1 MGRTRQGVLL
11 IAKELDFIDRLADLI
26 DTYRFPYKLR
36 VGSLDEGESMAIM
49 TLPGGDEVIYFDGVR
64 DKTLNIAIDI
74 KAKSTIKA
82 YQTLNV
88 LFQLLESLVDLPSQ
102 NESYDFNGITTT
114 NAPNKIGADEHY
126 ELWECT
132 FAFDLTIYD

>member
-1 MGRTRQGVLL
+1 MLL

-26 DTYRFPYKLR
+26 DAYKFPYKLR

-49 TLPGGDEVIYFDGVR
+49 TLPGGEETVYFDGVR

-74 KAKSTIKA
+74 KSKSTIKA

>member
-1 MGRTRQGVLL
+1 MLL

-49 TLPGGDEVIYFDGVR
+49 TLPGGEEAVYFDGVR

-74 KAKSTIKA
+74 KSKSTIKA

-102 NESYDFNGITTT
+102 NDSYDFNWITTT

-132 FAFDLTIYD
+132 FAFDLTIYE

>member
-1 MGRTRQGVLL
+1 MLL

-26 DTYRFPYKLR
+26 DAYKFPYKLR

-49 TLPGGDEVIYFDGVR
+49 TLPGGEEAVYFDGVR

-74 KAKSTIKA
+74 KSKSTIKA

>member
-1 MGRTRQGVLL
+1 
-11 IAKELDFIDRLADLI
+11 
-26 DTYRFPYKLR
+26 
-36 VGSLDEGESMAIM
+36 M

-64 DKTLNIAIDI
+64 DKTLNIAIDV
-74 KAKSTIKA
+74 KAKSTIQA

-132 FAFDLTIYD
+132 FTFDLTIYD

>member
-1 MGRTRQGVLL
+1 MLL

-26 DTYRFPYKLR
+26 DAYKFPYKLR
-36 VGSLDEGESMAIM
+36 IGSLDESESMAIM
-49 TLPGGDEVIYFDGVR
+49 TLPGGEEAVYFDGVR

-74 KAKSTIKA
+74 KSKSTIKA

-132 FAFDLTIYD
+132 FAFDLIIYD

>member
-1 MGRTRQGVLL
+1 MLL

-26 DTYRFPYKLR
+26 DAYKFPYKLR
-36 VGSLDEGESMAIM
+36 IGSLDEGESMAIM
-49 TLPGGDEVIYFDGVR
+49 TLPGGEEAVYFDGVR

-74 KAKSTIKA
+74 KSKSTIKA
-82 YQTLNV
+82 YQTLNM

-102 NESYDFNGITTT
+102 NDSYDFNWITTT

>member
-26 DTYRFPYKLR
+26 DAYKFPYKLR
-36 VGSLDEGESMAIM
+36 IGSLDESESMAIM
-49 TLPGGDEVIYFDGVR
+49 TLPGGEEAVYFDGVR

-74 KAKSTIKA
+74 KSKSTIKA

-114 NAPNKIGADEHY
+114 NVPNKIGADEHY

>member
-1 MGRTRQGVLL
+1 MLL

-26 DTYRFPYKLR
+26 DTYKFPYELR
-36 VGSLDEGESMAIM
+36 IGSLDEGESMAIM
-49 TLPGGDEVIYFDGVR
+49 TLPGGEETVYFDGVR

-74 KAKSTIKA
+74 KSKSTIKA

-102 NESYDFNGITTT
+102 NDSYDFNGITTT

-132 FAFDLTIYD
+132 FAFDVTNYD

>member
-1 MGRTRQGVLL
+1 MLL

-26 DTYRFPYKLR
+26 DAYKFPYKLR
-36 VGSLDEGESMAIM
+36 IGSLDEGESMAIM
-49 TLPGGDEVIYFDGVR
+49 TLPGGEEAVYFDGVR

-74 KAKSTIKA
+74 KSKSTIRA

-102 NESYDFNGITTT
+102 NDSYDFNGITTT

>member
-1 MGRTRQGVLL
+1 MLL
-11 IAKELDFIDRLADLI
+11 IAKELDFIDRLADFI
-26 DTYRFPYKLR
+26 DGYSFPYKLK
-36 VGSLDEGESMAIM
+36 VGSLDEDESMAIM

-64 DKTLNIAIDI
+64 DKTINIAIDI
-74 KAKSTIKA
+74 KTKSTIQA
-82 YQTLNV
+82 YQSLNV

-102 NESYDFNGITTT
+102 NDSYDFNGITTT
-114 NAPNKIGADEHY
+114 NAPNKIGQDEHY

>member
-1 MGRTRQGVLL
+1 MLL

-26 DTYRFPYKLR
+26 DAYKFPYKLR
-36 VGSLDEGESMAIM
+36 IGSLDEGESMAIM
-49 TLPGGDEVIYFDGVR
+49 TLPGGEEAVYFDGVR

-74 KAKSTIKA
+74 KSKSTIKA

-102 NESYDFNGITTT
+102 NDSYDFNGITTT

>member
-1 MGRTRQGVLL
+1 MLL
-11 IAKELDFIDRLADLI
+11 IAKELDFIDCLADLI
-26 DTYRFPYKLR
+26 DAYKFPYKLR
-36 VGSLDEGESMAIM
+36 IGSLDEGESMAIM
-49 TLPGGDEVIYFDGVR
+49 TLPGGEEAVYFDGVR

-74 KAKSTIKA
+74 KSKSTIKA

-102 NESYDFNGITTT
+102 NDSYDFNGITTT